1 MESDSEGEVVFSD
14 PIPILPALEAED
26 PNLFFGVPDLA
37 SIQPLSG
44 SSTPE
49 LVQDYYDANN
59 DLIYYGGY
67 FSRNSTLQFAPSSV
81 SPFALQVGVSVVSNI
96 TALVDLNSTISGIT
110 TYVQQLPYISEVP
123 FRSDILFISFC
134 LSFGFSGLAFSV
146 IDILL
151 LKSQNVIELFRTV
164 GISEWTTYMGVMC
177 YKSTTTFLPFF
188 FLTIVLGLSTGL
200 VLFGSA
206 GRWLGTILLMIGY
219 AYSSTPMGLLLAK
232 RFIHG
237 ELKQVT
243 SWFPG

>member
-1 MESDSEGEVVFSD
+1 MKTQ
-14 PIPILPALEAED
+14 D
-26 PNLFFGVPDLA
+26 PNVFFGLPDLGNK
-37 SIQPLSG
+37 SIHPLDIG
-44 SSTPE
+44 STPNR
-49 LVQDYYDANN
+49 VQDYYDSS
-59 DLIYYGGY
+59 DKLTFFGGY
-67 FSRNSTLQFAPSSV
+67 YAENSTLQFAPSFV
-81 SPFALQVGVSVVSNI
+81 SPFALQVGLSIASNV
-96 TALVDLNSTISGIT
+96 TAWLDLNSTTSGIAT
-110 TYVQQLPYISEVP
+110 HVQQLPYLSEVP
-123 FRSDILFISFC
+123 FRSDILFIPFC

-188 FLTIVLGLSTGL
+188 FLTVILGLSVGL

-232 RFIHG
+232 QFIHG
-237 ELKQVT
+237 ELKQVA